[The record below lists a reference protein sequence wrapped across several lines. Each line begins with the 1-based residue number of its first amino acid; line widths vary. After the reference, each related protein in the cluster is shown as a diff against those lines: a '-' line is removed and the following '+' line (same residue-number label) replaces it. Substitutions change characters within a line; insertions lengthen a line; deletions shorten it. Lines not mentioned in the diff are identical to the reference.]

1 MSRGTLILAFIVA
14 PLATPLVLLGA
25 DGLHGMPFW
34 DLGAFVFVAAFAY
47 SATILFGVPSFFLFR
62 AKHWNDVFLYALF
75 GGLIGLLV
83 SVILDHRVPFS
94 VMNLEYRGWH
104 ALAGVLSALV
114 FRMLSGVR
122 PDHVVQH

>member
-1 MSRGTLILAFIVA
+1 
-14 PLATPLVLLGA
+14 LVLLGA

-75 GGLIGLLV
+75 GGLFGLLV

-104 ALAGVLSALV
+104 ALAGVFSGACS
-114 FRMLSGVR
+114 RMVCGVR
-122 PDHVVQH
+122 H